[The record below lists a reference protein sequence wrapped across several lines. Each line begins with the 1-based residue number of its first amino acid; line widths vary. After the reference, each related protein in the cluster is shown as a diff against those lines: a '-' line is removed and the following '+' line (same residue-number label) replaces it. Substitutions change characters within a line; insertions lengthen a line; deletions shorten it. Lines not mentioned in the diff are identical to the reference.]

1 MARETK
7 AQREEREK
15 AERIAFEE
23 EVIAMYPER
32 LMSALERA
40 CKHGW
45 DLTVE
50 EGQFVVSYYDSYNDR
65 EQVRLP
71 PSMTVYNPFSDIDD
85 LERELQAAD
94 DREAEYKRKQAI
106 RQAAYAK
113 LTPEE
118 REELGIKHAGY

>member
-7 AQREEREK
+7 AEREARER
-15 AERIAFEE
+15 AERLAYEE

-45 DLTVE
+45 DLSVE

-65 EQVRLP
+65 EQVKLP
-71 PSMTVYNPFSDIDD
+71 LVMLEYNPFSPIDD
-85 LERELQAAD
+85 LESVLYSAD
-94 DREAEYKRKQAI
+94 EREAEYKRKQAL
-106 RQAAYAK
+106 RQSAIAK

-118 REELGIKHAGY
+118 REELGLKG